1 MDAVVEAFGFEGEV
15 IVSFHTQTVSAVIFT
30 VDKSLSSVQ
39 ESRNSFLRNSKKEF
53 PDCS

>member
-30 VDKSLSSVQ
+30 VDKSFLLCKKVEILS
-39 ESRNSFLRNSKKEF
+39 
-53 PDCS
+53 